1 MASNAAAT
9 PTRGAPQPDPE
20 EDALAQD
27 VRIAVLRLARRL
39 RAEGS
44 DSRLTL
50 TQVAA
55 LATLER
61 HGPMTAGALAG
72 HERVQPPSMTR
83 VIAALAGAGL
93 ATRTPHPSDG
103 RQCLVA
109 ISAAGDVW
117 LAANRR
123 RREAWLAQQLRALP
137 AADRAALRA
146 ALPAFAALAQA

>member
-1 MASNAAAT
+1 MSSTAT
-9 PTRGAPQPDPE
+9 APTRSSDGE
-20 EDALAQD
+20 SDALAQD
-27 VRIAVLRLARRL
+27 VRIAILRLARRL
-39 RAEGS
+39 RTEGS

-72 HERVQPPSMTR
+72 HERVQPPSITR
-83 VIAALAGAGL
+83 VIAALAVADL

-109 ISAAGDVW
+109 ISAAGTAW

-137 AADRAALRA
+137 AGDRAALRA
-146 ALPAFAALAQA
+146 ALPVCEALAQA

>member
-1 MASNAAAT
+1 MAT
-9 PTRGAPQPDPE
+9 PTATTARAAAVAGEA
-20 EDALAQD
+20 DALAQD

-50 TQVAA
+50 TQIAA
-55 LATLER
+55 LASLER

-83 VIAALAGAGL
+83 VIAALAAAGL
-93 ATRTPHPSDG
+93 ATRSAHPTDG

-109 ISAAGDVW
+109 ISPAGIAW

-137 AADRAALRA
+137 AADRAALRS
-146 ALPAFAALAQA
+146 ALPVCEALAKA

>member
-1 MASNAAAT
+1 MAVEIASPASAAA
-9 PTRGAPQPDPE
+9 PAGEA
-20 EDALAQD
+20 DALAQD

-44 DSRLTL
+44 DSRLTI

-61 HGPMTAGALAG
+61 HGPMTAGSLAG

-83 VIAALAGAGL
+83 VIAALAAAGL
-93 ATRTPHPSDG
+93 ATRSPHPTDG

-109 ISAAGDVW
+109 ISPAGIAW
-117 LAANRR
+117 LSANRC
-123 RREAWLAQQLRALP
+123 RREAWLASQLRALP
-137 AADRAALRA
+137 AADLAALWA
-146 ALPAFAALAQA
+146 ALPICEALAQA